1 MDKLRNRLVSIVS
14 FVIMGVALLAT
25 ITIVIISFAGYSNY
39 VYQEDVKSLDSYE
52 LNFNPDSY
60 FIMINCKYDDVGI
73 YYGTQPIKHFKQHIG
88 WDSSIWSGKYENILE
103 MREFVLKH
111 GALWGIIPKSAKT
124 PRIIICYKRK
134 G

>member
-73 YYGTQPIKHFKQHIG
+73 YYGTQPIKHFKQHID
-88 WDSSIWSGKYENILE
+88 WDSSTWSGKYENILE
-103 MREFVLKH
+103 TGVVLNDEICSYLNMMRFPNDTPVV
-111 GALWGIIPKSAKT
+111 IINV
-124 PRIIICYKRK
+124 CV
-134 G
+134 